1 MLPRFYL
8 RNPWVA
14 DHRDDRVLR
23 MDHPEERW
31 VPEKIMCPDASAT
44 CWRTIQ
50 ENQKISRDGTRA
62 AHFQHWLWSLTA
74 LSLFRETWSYG
85 LSRRCWWSTH
95 QFLTQYPRREN
106 HWRRPADPTFGDRV
120 ITQIFRL
127 LLFLG
132 LSVIQQ
138 DVRRSVAT
146 NLKWSAGD
154 LENSP
159 DYAECW
165 RVHVSSTRVIFMLDK
180 STPLCRR

>member
-1 MLPRFYL
+1 MFVNNYPTVAHGEQPCL
-8 RNPWVA
+8 RG
-14 DHRDDRVLR
+14 
-23 MDHPEERW
+23 
-31 VPEKIMCPDASAT
+31 KKSQGSPDGSFSLTTSSKMVSAFFPGYGAV
-44 CWRTIQ
+44 R
-50 ENQKISRDGTRA
+50 RPLGRRL
-62 AHFQHWLWSLTA
+62 HWLWSLTA
-74 LSLFRETWSYG
+74 LFLFRETWSYG
-85 LSRRCWWSTH
+85 LSRRCWWLTH

-146 NLKWSAGD
+146 NLKWSAGN